1 MAQMIDKATA
11 IDTVM
16 SKLAALPVGSCLDLR
31 TYKRNRSVLIKRT
44 GDDVFLVLENG
55 FHEERFE
62 SGLKKMR
69 KLLKTLLKREFPRS
83 NKIRLYNLG
92 PCDAEESAALKRK
105 KI

>member
-1 MAQMIDKATA
+1 MIDKTTA
-11 IDTVM
+11 VDTVLER
-16 SKLAALPVGSCLDLR
+16 LAALPAGSCIDLR

-44 GDDVFLVLENG
+44 GDDAFLVLENG

-62 SGLKKMR
+62 CGLKKMR
-69 KLLKTLLKREFPRS
+69 KLLKTLLKKEFPRS

-92 PCDAEESAALKRK
+92 PCDPEESAAVKRK